1 MTDHSVASQPWSALK
16 QWVSVADG
24 SMADL
29 CLFLEEAGAVLLPGP
44 FFATTSLFMPLLRSI
59 SSSAG
64 GDIAGGGSTSSDGSA
79 QVADLLAEASAGKL
93 TGTVALA
100 GADSRW
106 EVNDGPIKSFV
117 PEAERVD
124 LIALVSG
131 GANSASVTLFRS
143 EDVAIRPVGTID
155 PSRRLAEVDASGA
168 APILEP
174 MGIGANIVDD
184 LLARGCTALS
194 AELMGTTRW
203 LLDTTITYASNRR
216 QFGKPI
222 GSFQA
227 IKHKLADVAL
237 LHEQAWSSVYYA
249 AMCIDANDPARRRSA
264 HVAKVMASHAAIRCA
279 KEAIQIHGGV
289 GYTWEHDLHLYLRR
303 AFATEDILGT
313 SDWHLDRLADD
324 LM

>member
-1 MTDHSVASQPWSALK
+1 ML
-16 QWVSVADG
+16 G
-24 SMADL
+24 
-29 CLFLEEAGAVLLPGP
+29 
-44 FFATTSLFMPLLRSI
+44 R
-59 SSSAG
+59 
-64 GDIAGGGSTSSDGSA
+64 
-79 QVADLLAEASAGKL
+79 
-93 TGTVALA
+93 
-100 GADSRW
+100 
-106 EVNDGPIKSFV
+106 
-117 PEAERVD
+117 
-124 LIALVSG
+124 
-131 GANSASVTLFRS
+131 
-143 EDVAIRPVGTID
+143 EDVAIHPVGTID
-155 PSRRLAEVDASGA
+155 PSRRLAEVDTSGA

-174 MGIGANIVDD
+174 MDIGANVVDD
-184 LLARGCTALS
+184 LLARACTALS
-194 AELMGTTRW
+194 AELMGTARW